1 MNIKKK
7 ILMIAVGPVL
17 MLGVISIFFISTQ
30 VRKAVTSEI
39 EEAFKGTA
47 AATLA
52 AYDQNAGDYIQSTNG
67 DIWKGSYNI
76 SKSESLVDKIKSNSG
91 MDVTFFYGDER
102 IMTSAKDANGDR
114 VLGSRAGDKIVE
126 KVLKGGEEYFS
137 SAVSIEGELN
147 YGYFMPVHQNNSDN
161 QIIGMIFVGTNLKE
175 KEAVVKLILGSISS
189 SVIVVMLICIAVG
202 IKLAGSMSRNIKK
215 SIQMVGR
222 LAEGNLDVWVDDKL
236 LKKKDEIGELS
247 RVTITLRDT
256 MRSTIKEI
264 TDDAKALLE
273 ASQLLGTAA
282 DNTNGTMKDVR
293 TAVSQVVDNSQL
305 QAENSQST
313 SEQMKIMGDN
323 ITETSNEAE
332 LLSGNAASMQLSS
345 EKASKTLL
353 SLRQINEDVK
363 KIIGEVQEQTNRTNE
378 SVKKIQAATT
388 FINSVA
394 EDTGLLSLNASIEAA
409 RAGDSGR
416 GFAVVAEQIKN
427 LSEQSN
433 ESSKEIEATAE
444 VLRADSEKAVQ
455 AMQQMQEIIASQSES
470 MQETQQVVAE
480 VIEEIAS
487 SMKSIA
493 QIKESSGRLEGARNE
508 VLQAVEHLSEIS
520 AENLDSTKST
530 YEQTEI
536 VADTF
541 KQVYNNSADELKTI
555 ADKLVKSIEYF
566 KM

>member
-39 EEAFKGTA
+39 EEALKGTA

-264 TDDAKALLE
+264 TDDSKALLE

-388 FINSVA
+388 FINSIA

-541 KQVYNNSADELKTI
+541 KQVYNSADELKTI

>member
-39 EEAFKGTA
+39 EEALKGTA

-175 KEAVVKLILGSISS
+175 KEAVVKRILSSISS
-189 SVIVVMLICIAVG
+189 SVIVVSIAVG

-264 TDDAKALLE
+264 TDNAKALLE

-363 KIIGEVQEQTNRTNE
+363 KIIGEVQEQTDRTNE

-388 FINSVA
+388 FINSIA

-541 KQVYNNSADELKTI
+541 KQVYNSADELKTI

>member
-7 ILMIAVGPVL
+7 ILMIAVDPVL

-39 EEAFKGTA
+39 EEALKGTA

-541 KQVYNNSADELKTI
+541 KQVYNSADELKTI

>member
-7 ILMIAVGPVL
+7 ILMIAIGPVL
-17 MLGVISIFFISTQ
+17 MLGVISIFFINTQ

-39 EEAFKGTA
+39 EDALKGTA

-52 AYDQNAGDYIQSTNG
+52 AYDQNTGDYIQSSNG

-147 YGYFMPVHQNNSDN
+147 YGYFMPVYQNNSDN
-161 QIIGMIFVGTNLKE
+161 QIIGMIFVGTNLQE
-175 KEAVVKLILGSISS
+175 KEVVVKRILSSICS
-189 SVIVVMLICIAVG
+189 SVVIIMLICIAVG
-202 IKLAGSMSRNIKK
+202 IKLASSMSRNIKK
-215 SIQMVGR
+215 SIQMVGK

-264 TDDAKALLE
+264 TDNAKALLE

-282 DNTNGTMKDVR
+282 DNTNGTMNDVR

-332 LLSGNAASMQLSS
+332 MLSGNAASMQISS

-388 FINSVA
+388 FINSIA
-394 EDTGLLSLNASIEAA
+394 EDTSLLSLNASIEAA

-433 ESSKEIEATAE
+433 ESSKEIEATAD
-444 VLRADSEKAVQ
+444 VLRVDSEKAVQ

-470 MQETQQVVAE
+470 MQETQQVVEE

-493 QIKESSGRLEGARNE
+493 QIKESSGKLESARNE
-508 VLQAVEHLSEIS
+508 VLQAVEHLSKIS
-520 AENLDSTKST
+520 GENLDSTKST

-541 KQVYNNSADELKTI
+541 KQVYNSADELKAI

>member
-7 ILMIAVGPVL
+7 ILMIAIGPVL

-39 EEAFKGTA
+39 EEALKGTA

-52 AYDQNAGDYIQSTNG
+52 AYDQNVGDYIQSTNG

-76 SKSESLVDKIKSNSG
+76 SKSESLIDKIKSNSG

-175 KEAVVKLILGSISS
+175 KEAVVKRILSSICS

-202 IKLAGSMSRNIKK
+202 IRLAGSMSRNIKT

-264 TDDAKALLE
+264 TDNAKALLE

-282 DNTNGTMKDVR
+282 DNTNGTMNDVR

-388 FINSVA
+388 FINSIA

-541 KQVYNNSADELKTI
+541 KQVYNSADELKTI

>member
-30 VRKAVTSEI
+30 VRKAVISEI
-39 EEAFKGTA
+39 EEALKGTA

-52 AYDQNAGDYIQSTNG
+52 AYDQNAGDYIQSTSG

-264 TDDAKALLE
+264 TDNAKALLE

-363 KIIGEVQEQTNRTNE
+363 KIIGEVQEQTDRTNE

-388 FINSVA
+388 FINSIA

-541 KQVYNNSADELKTI
+541 KQVYNSADELKTI

>member
-30 VRKAVTSEI
+30 VRKAVISEI
-39 EEAFKGTA
+39 EEALKGTA

-147 YGYFMPVHQNNSDN
+147 FGYFMPVHQNNSDN

-175 KEAVVKLILGSISS
+175 KEAVVKRILSSISS

-264 TDDAKALLE
+264 TDNAKALLE
-273 ASQLLGTAA
+273 ASQLLGAAA

-363 KIIGEVQEQTNRTNE
+363 KIIGEVQEQTDRTNE

-388 FINSVA
+388 FINSIA

-541 KQVYNNSADELKTI
+541 KQVYNSADELKTI

>member
-7 ILMIAVGPVL
+7 ILMIAIGPVL

-39 EEAFKGTA
+39 EEALKGTA

-67 DIWKGSYNI
+67 DIWKDSYNI

-175 KEAVVKLILGSISS
+175 KEAVVKRILSSICS

-202 IKLAGSMSRNIKK
+202 IRLAGSMSRNIKT

-264 TDDAKALLE
+264 TDNAKALLE

-282 DNTNGTMKDVR
+282 DNTNGTMNDVR

-332 LLSGNAASMQLSS
+332 LLSGNAASMQSSS

-388 FINSVA
+388 FINSIA

-480 VIEEIAS
+480 VIEEIAG

-493 QIKESSGRLEGARNE
+493 QIKESSERLEGARNE

-541 KQVYNNSADELKTI
+541 KQVYNSADELKTI

>member
-39 EEAFKGTA
+39 EEALKGTA
-47 AATLA
+47 AAPLA

-175 KEAVVKLILGSISS
+175 KEAVVKHILSSISS

-264 TDDAKALLE
+264 TDNAKALLE

-282 DNTNGTMKDVR
+282 DNTNGTMNDVR

-388 FINSVA
+388 FINSIA

-444 VLRADSEKAVQ
+444 VLRADSQKAVQ

-541 KQVYNNSADELKTI
+541 KQVYNSADELKTI

>member
-30 VRKAVTSEI
+30 VRKAVISEI
-39 EEAFKGTA
+39 EEALKGTA

-175 KEAVVKLILGSISS
+175 KEAVVKRILSSISS

-202 IKLAGSMSRNIKK
+202 IKLAGSMSRNIRK

-264 TDDAKALLE
+264 TDNAKALLE

-282 DNTNGTMKDVR
+282 DNTDGTMKDVR
-293 TAVSQVVDNSQL
+293 AAVSQVVDNSQL

-388 FINSVA
+388 FINSIA

-541 KQVYNNSADELKTI
+541 KQVYNSADELKTI

>member
-30 VRKAVTSEI
+30 VRKAVISEI
-39 EEAFKGTA
+39 EEALKGTA

-137 SAVSIEGELN
+137 SAVSIDGELN

-388 FINSVA
+388 FINSIA

-493 QIKESSGRLEGARNE
+493 QIKESSERLEGARNE

-541 KQVYNNSADELKTI
+541 KQVYNSADELKTI

>member
-39 EEAFKGTA
+39 EEALKGTA

-175 KEAVVKLILGSISS
+175 KEAVVKRILSSISS

-247 RVTITLRDT
+247 RVTVTLRDT

-264 TDDAKALLE
+264 TDNAKALLE
-273 ASQLLGTAA
+273 ASQLLGMAA

-363 KIIGEVQEQTNRTNE
+363 KIIGEVQEQTDRTNE

-388 FINSVA
+388 FINSIA
-394 EDTGLLSLNASIEAA
+394 EDTSLLSLNASIEAA

-541 KQVYNNSADELKTI
+541 KQVYNSADELKTI
-555 ADKLVKSIEYF
+555 ADKLVKSTEYF

>member
-39 EEAFKGTA
+39 EEALKGTA

-175 KEAVVKLILGSISS
+175 KEAVVKRILSSISS

-264 TDDAKALLE
+264 TDNAKALLE
-273 ASQLLGTAA
+273 ASQLLGAAA

-363 KIIGEVQEQTNRTNE
+363 KIIGEVQEQTDRTNE

-388 FINSVA
+388 FINSIA

-508 VLQAVEHLSEIS
+508 VLQAVEHLSEIA

-541 KQVYNNSADELKTI
+541 KQVYNSADELKTI

>member
-39 EEAFKGTA
+39 EEALKGTA

-175 KEAVVKLILGSISS
+175 KEAVVKRILSSICS

-202 IKLAGSMSRNIKK
+202 IRLAGSMSRNIKT

-264 TDDAKALLE
+264 TDNAKALLE
-273 ASQLLGTAA
+273 ASQLIGTAA
-282 DNTNGTMKDVR
+282 DNTNGTMNDVR

-332 LLSGNAASMQLSS
+332 LLSGNAASMQSSS

-388 FINSVA
+388 FINSIA

-480 VIEEIAS
+480 VIEEIAG

-493 QIKESSGRLEGARNE
+493 QIKESSERLEGARNE

-541 KQVYNNSADELKTI
+541 KQVYNSADELKTI

>member
-39 EEAFKGTA
+39 EEALKGTA

-175 KEAVVKLILGSISS
+175 KEAVVKRILSSICS

-215 SIQMVGR
+215 SIQVVGR

-264 TDDAKALLE
+264 TDNAKALLE

-282 DNTNGTMKDVR
+282 DNTNGTMNDVR

-332 LLSGNAASMQLSS
+332 LLSGNAASMQSSS

-388 FINSVA
+388 FINSIA

-541 KQVYNNSADELKTI
+541 KQVYNSADELKTI

>member
-17 MLGVISIFFISTQ
+17 ILGVLSIFFINTQ

-39 EEAFKGTA
+39 EDALKGTA

-52 AYDQNAGDYIQSTNG
+52 AYDQNAGDYIQSSNG

-76 SKSESLVDKIKSNSG
+76 SKSENLVDKIKSNSG

-114 VLGSRAGDKIVE
+114 VLGSKAGDKIVE

-147 YGYFMPVHQNNSDN
+147 YGYFMPVYQNDSDN
-161 QIIGMIFVGTNLKE
+161 QIIGMIFVGTNLQSKE
-175 KEAVVKLILGSISS
+175 EVIKVILRSICS

-202 IKLAGSMSRNIKK
+202 IKLATSISKNIKT
-215 SIQMVGR
+215 SIKLVGE
-222 LAEGNLDVWVDDKL
+222 LAEGDLKVWVDDKL

-256 MRSTIKEI
+256 MQSTIKEI
-264 TDDAKALLE
+264 KDNAKALLE

-282 DNTNGTMKDVR
+282 DNTNGTMNDVR
-293 TAVSQVVDNSQL
+293 TAVSQVVDNSQV
-305 QAENSQST
+305 QAENSKST
-313 SEQMKIMGDN
+313 SEQMKIMGEN
-323 ITETSNEAE
+323 ITETSREAE
-332 LLSGNAASMQLSS
+332 LLSDNAKSMQLSS
-345 EKASKTLL
+345 EKASQTLL
-353 SLRQINEDVK
+353 SLRNINEDVK
-363 KIIGEVQEQTNRTNE
+363 KIISEVQEQTNRTNE

-388 FINSVA
+388 FINSIA
-394 EDTGLLSLNASIEAA
+394 DDTSLLSLNASIEAA

-433 ESSKEIEATAE
+433 NSSKEIEATAD
-444 VLRADSEKAVQ
+444 VLMGDSEKAVQ
-455 AMQQMQEIIASQSES
+455 AMQQMQDIIANQSES
-470 MQETQQVVAE
+470 MQETQKVVAE

-493 QIKESSGRLEGARNE
+493 QIKESSGRLENARNE

-520 AENLDSTKST
+520 GENLDSTKST
-530 YEQTEI
+530 FEQTEM

-541 KQVYNNSADELKTI
+541 KQVYNSADELKAI
-555 ADKLVKSIEYF
+555 ADKLVKSTEYF

>member
-7 ILMIAVGPVL
+7 ILMIAIGPVL

-39 EEAFKGTA
+39 EEALKGTA

-175 KEAVVKLILGSISS
+175 KEAVVKRILSSISS

-264 TDDAKALLE
+264 TDNAKALLE

-282 DNTNGTMKDVR
+282 DNTNGTMNDVR

-332 LLSGNAASMQLSS
+332 LLSGNAASMQSSS

-363 KIIGEVQEQTNRTNE
+363 KIIGEVQEQTDRTNE

-388 FINSVA
+388 FINSIA
-394 EDTGLLSLNASIEAA
+394 EDTSLLSLNASIEAA

-508 VLQAVEHLSEIS
+508 VLQAVEHLSELS

-541 KQVYNNSADELKTI
+541 KQVYNSADELKTI

>member
-39 EEAFKGTA
+39 EEALKGTA

-175 KEAVVKLILGSISS
+175 KEAVVKHILSSISS

-264 TDDAKALLE
+264 TDNAKALLE

-282 DNTNGTMKDVR
+282 DNTNGTMNDVR

-388 FINSVA
+388 FINSIA

-541 KQVYNNSADELKTI
+541 KQVYNSADELKTI

>member
-39 EEAFKGTA
+39 EEALKGTA

-175 KEAVVKLILGSISS
+175 KEAVVKHILSSICS

-264 TDDAKALLE
+264 TDNAKALLE

-363 KIIGEVQEQTNRTNE
+363 RIIGEVQEQTNRTNE

-388 FINSVA
+388 FINSIA

-480 VIEEIAS
+480 VIEEIAN

-541 KQVYNNSADELKTI
+541 KQVYNSADELKTI